1 VRNVGSL
8 QGRRVS
14 RSSLAA
20 GALLLCALGAALATP
35 QLLGSRVGSAL
46 GTLGRADPHWLW
58 VAAIAF
64 ALSLV
69 GSAGCWRSAIGL
81 CGGRTSLADA
91 TARYGAGSLVNTFV
105 PARAGDAVRLALF
118 SRLVPG
124 EHRVWATGGA
134 FVAVGVV
141 RAGVLGGLVV
151 AGAILGVVPLWPLL
165 VAVGLVAIGA
175 TLAVRARKSH
185 AHVLDAFRALGLA
198 SALRL
203 AGWIALSVAG
213 RFAGAA
219 AISAAVGIHRPLVA
233 AVLILPALD
242 VSGLVPL
249 TPGNVGIASAA
260 IAIAFRAHGVS
271 FNHGL
276 AAGITF
282 QALETA
288 VGLSIGIASV
298 LWLAPYRSPGLRR
311 AALLSAGGAAAAGA
325 TVLVSLT

>member
-1 VRNVGSL
+1 LGSV
-8 QGRRVS
+8 QHWRVS
-14 RSSLAA
+14 RGSLAA
-20 GALLLCALGAALATP
+20 GALLLCALGASVATP
-35 QLLGSRVGSAL
+35 QVLGTRVGSAL
-46 GTLGRADPHWLW
+46 DTLGRTDPHWLGL
-58 VAAIAF
+58 AATAF
-64 ALSLV
+64 AVSLV

-105 PARAGDAVRLALF
+105 PARAGDAVRVALF

-124 EHRVWATGGA
+124 EHRVWTTGGA
-134 FVAVGVV
+134 FVAVATA
-141 RAGVLGGLVV
+141 RAAVLGALVV
-151 AGAILGVVPLWPLL
+151 AGAVLGVVPLWPLL
-165 VAVGLVAIGA
+165 VAAGLVAAGA
-175 TLAVRARKSH
+175 ALAVRARKSH
-185 AHVLDAFRALGLA
+185 AHILDAFRSLGEHPA
-198 SALRL
+198 AAWRL

-213 RFAGAA
+213 RFAGATA
-219 AISAAVGIHRPLVA
+219 VSAAVGIHKPLVA

-276 AAGITF
+276 AAGITL

-298 LWLAPYRSPGLRR
+298 LWLAPYRSAGLRR
-311 AALLSAGGAAAAGA
+311 AVLLASAVSALAGA
-325 TVLVSLT
+325 TVLVSLL